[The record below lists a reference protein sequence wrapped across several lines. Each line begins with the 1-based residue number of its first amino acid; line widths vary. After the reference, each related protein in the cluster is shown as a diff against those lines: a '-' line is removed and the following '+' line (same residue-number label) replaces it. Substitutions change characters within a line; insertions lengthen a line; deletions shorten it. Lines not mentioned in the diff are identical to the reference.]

1 MVGMYQAQSRL
12 RIYKLRLIQE
22 RGTMTLQELLG
33 EAYKEGMT
41 AEEIGEIISKMK
53 LADLSKGDYVAKG
66 RLTEAENSLKS
77 IKKEYSDYK
86 ASKQTEE
93 EKQAE
98 TSAAEIARVQA
109 MEKELAA
116 LKAKEQ
122 LVDNGFSSEEIKY
135 LMENEQSPSAF
146 AKVMSDRVESASKKS
161 AAQDIKNNVN
171 PPAAGNGKLDVEPA
185 SLVEALHEK
194 YDK

>member
-1 MVGMYQAQSRL
+1 
-12 RIYKLRLIQE
+12 
-22 RGTMTLQELLG
+22 
-33 EAYKEGMT
+33 
-41 AEEIGEIISKMK
+41 
-53 LADLSKGDYVAKG
+53 
-66 RLTEAENSLKS
+66 
-77 IKKEYSDYK
+77 
-86 ASKQTEE
+86 
-93 EKQAE
+93 
-98 TSAAEIARVQA
+98 

>member
-66 RLTEAENSLKS
+66 RLTEAENALKS
-77 IKKEYSDYK
+77 IKKEYDEYK
-86 ASKQTEE
+86 TSKQTEE

-109 MEKELAA
+109 MEKELAS

>member
-1 MVGMYQAQSRL
+1 
-12 RIYKLRLIQE
+12 
-22 RGTMTLQELLG
+22 MTLQELLG

-66 RLTEAENSLKS
+66 RLTEAENALKS
-77 IKKEYSDYK
+77 IKKEYDEYK
-86 ASKQTEE
+86 TSKQTEE

-109 MEKELAA
+109 MEKELAS